1 MCLKTLV
8 LKKKLF
14 GLEVFFILL
23 PEAFLYKICFFVI
36 WRDHNQQNFACSLS
50 REIGLYRILT

>member
-23 PEAFLYKICFFVI
+23 PEAFLYKICFFCDLE
-36 WRDHNQQNFACSLS
+36 RP
-50 REIGLYRILT
+50 